1 MDIDSW
7 LQLVAVCFLG
17 AISPGPSLAL
27 VVNNTIV
34 RGRSFG
40 VATGIGHGTGIGIWA
55 LLTAAGIAKIIFYKS
70 SILLALQSLG
80 ACLVGFIGF
89 RTITNRDLRLVQQKV
104 DPISDSKTLF
114 RGYSEGFL
122 ISLFN
127 PKIALFFLA
136 IFSHFVQSGSN
147 NYEVVLMG
155 STAALVDAI
164 WYASVAFMLTG
175 SDMGRIL
182 EKRADFIRLVSGGFL
197 ILVAIYLLTG
207 AIQRLL

>member
-70 SILLALQSLG
+70 
-80 ACLVGFIGF
+80 F
-89 RTITNRDLRLVQQKV
+89 
-104 DPISDSKTLF
+104 LF
-114 RGYSEGFL
+114 KFVP
-122 ISLFN
+122 N
-127 PKIALFFLA
+127 FFL
-136 IFSHFVQSGSN
+136 VN
-147 NYEVVLMG
+147 N
-155 STAALVDAI
+155 I
-164 WYASVAFMLTG
+164 SVINLT
-175 SDMGRIL
+175 
-182 EKRADFIRLVSGGFL
+182 
-197 ILVAIYLLTG
+197 
-207 AIQRLL
+207 